1 MQPHRTIRAFAS
13 ALLLATSPILVAAPQ
28 DAAAPSPQEP
38 AAAPAPRFEMQ
49 TDGTIRD
56 AQTGLV
62 WPGTDNSGDID
73 WATAKAYCQTLGTG
87 WQLPSVAELLTL
99 YDTGSTDNQPCTGS
113 LTCKVTPLIKV
124 TGLTPWSA
132 EANGESEAW
141 YIYFT
146 DGKQYSYHQ
155 TDKPGKR
162 ALCVKR
168 P

>member
-1 MQPHRTIRAFAS
+1 MHPQCCIRAIAT
-13 ALLLATSPILVAAPQ
+13 ALLLASSVLVASPQ
-28 DAAAPSPQEP
+28 VTAPSSPEP
-38 AAAPAPRFEMQ
+38 GAAAPRFELQ
-49 TDGTIRD
+49 PDGTVRD
-56 AQTGLV
+56 SQTGLV

-73 WATAKAYCQTLGTG
+73 WATAKAYCQALGTG

-99 YDTGSTDNQPCTGS
+99 YDTGAADNQPCTGL
-113 LTCKVTPLIKV
+113 LTCRVTPLIKV

-141 YIYFT
+141 YVYFT
-146 DGKQYSYHQ
+146 DGKQYSYKQ
-155 TDKPGKR
+155 NDTPGKR

>member
-1 MQPHRTIRAFAS
+1 MQPHRSIHAIAT
-13 ALLLATSPILVAAPQ
+13 ALLLAASPILMAAPQ
-28 DAAAPSPQEP
+28 DTAPTSQEP
-38 AAAPAPRFEMQ
+38 SAPRFELLV
-49 TDGTIRD
+49 DGTVRD
-56 AQTGLV
+56 TQTGLV

-87 WQLPSVAELLTL
+87 WQLPTVAELLTL
-99 YDTGSTDNQPCTGS
+99 FETGSSDNQPCTGQ

-124 TGLTPWSA
+124 TGLTPWSN
-132 EANGESEAW
+132 EANGETEAW